1 MPAGARLPFRYSL
14 RYVAQ
19 GLHDRIK
26 DGTLVGTDA
35 CLCFLETSDKNAT
48 PEIAP
53 VRAAKVVRTEVQGD
67 FCVLEFALSGFAY
80 AKDVGAF
87 NRQIRTQSGNLPV
100 WDATKTKVTGHFCEE
115 VRNNGLPL
123 KVDATTEEWQKIC
136 QILVKYPAYQGEP
149 MFYRLEGVFAA
160 DSHVAVPCTDA
171 TLSLRSGQLYDVRLL
186 HYSPEKIQFAS
197 RPENKDLNWLT
208 ADADEKVL
216 TFVGTRALAV
226 DSDYD
231 RKTMRFRAA
240 VTSTPL
246 DARLSLSRRP
256 AGATKPEEATWDF
269 DLHARIK
276 PAWVRLVGIGL
287 LVGIPIA
294 AQGVLLA
301 LSNEKLVNREIVAG
315 IAAFLGLAT
324 GVLATIFGAR
334 KS

>member
-1 MPAGARLPFRYSL
+1 MPAGARLQFRYLL

-26 DGTLVGTDA
+26 DDKLVGTDA
-35 CLCFLETSDKNAT
+35 CLCFLETSDKNAP

-53 VRAAKVVRTEVQGD
+53 VRAGKVVRTEVQGD
-67 FCVLEFALSGFAY
+67 FCVLEFALEGFAY

-87 NRQIRTQSGNLPV
+87 NRQLRTQSGNLPV
-100 WDATKTKVTGHFCEE
+100 WNAAKTEVTGHFCEE
-115 VRNNGLPL
+115 AQNNGLPL
-123 KVDATTEEWQKIC
+123 KLDANTEEWQKIC
-136 QILVKYPAYQGEP
+136 QTLVKYPAYQGEP
-149 MFYRLEGVFAA
+149 MFYRLEGVYAA
-160 DSHVAVPCTDA
+160 DSNKAVACNDA

-186 HYSPEKIQFAS
+186 HYSPEKIKFAP

-216 TFVGTRALAV
+216 TFIGTRVFAV

-240 VTSTPL
+240 ITTTPL
-246 DARLSLSRRP
+246 DARLSISRLP
-256 AGATKPEEATWDF
+256 VDATKPEEATWDF

-276 PAWVRLVGIGL
+276 PAWGKLIGIGL
-287 LVGIPIA
+287 LIGIPIA
-294 AQGVLLA
+294 AQGVMLA
-301 LSNEKLVNREIVAG
+301 LSNEKMANREVVAG
-315 IAAFLGLAT
+315 IAAVLGLAS